1 MFDNTAATIKSLQA
15 AGRKVVCYFSAGSAE
30 NWRSDYA
37 SFQASDLGNALSGW
51 TGENWVDTRSSNVR
65 AIMQARM
72 DLAVSKGCDGVE
84 PDNVD
89 GYSNSTGFSLTAATQ
104 LDYNRFL
111 ATEAHKRG
119 LAVALKNDVGQLSDL
134 VASFDFAMNESCHDY
149 SECGDYSV
157 FINASKP
164 VFNVEYDSSY
174 VTDTTA
180 RQTLCS
186 DALAR
191 KFHTL
196 ILPLNL
202 DGSYRYSCD
211 AS

>member
-119 LAVALKNDVGQLSDL
+119 LAVALKNDVDQLSDL

-149 SECGDYSV
+149 SECGGYSV

-174 VTDTTA
+174 VTDTTV
-180 RQTLCS
+180 RQTLCT

-196 ILPLNL
+196 ILPLAL